1 TTPKLAKKAKQ
12 NLDSK
17 YSYLAGNALT
27 RDKKGRVKNDD
38 SQSGEMGA
46 AAHGGDGEYTAYVYY
61 DFEVL

>member
-1 TTPKLAKKAKQ
+1 M
-12 NLDSK
+12 
-17 YSYLAGNALT
+17 T